1 MKLIRF
7 LVMVAVVLGVIGYFR
22 GWYTVEKTGD
32 EKFTV
37 SINKSKMKDDAA
49 QAAAKTKEV
58 AEKVADKVAK
68 KKTMEGRLV
77 TWNPLTRSIVLESK
91 DGTKTTF
98 QADEKTLTTEILTG
112 LVSQQ
117 VTVTFVKKDGKL
129 VATAIK

>member
-7 LVMVAVVLGVIGYFR
+7 LVMVAVILGVIGYFR
-22 GWYTVEKTGD
+22 GWYSVEKTGD

-37 SINKSKMKDDAA
+37 SINKNKVKEDAA
-49 QAAAKTKEV
+49 RAAEKTKEV

-68 KKTMEGRLV
+68 KKTMKGRLV
-77 TWNPLTRSIVLESK
+77 TWNPLTRSIVLESQ

-98 QADEKTLTTEILTG
+98 QTDEKALTTEILSG
-112 LVSQQ
+112 LVSKQ
-117 VTVTFVKKDGKL
+117 VTVTYVKKDDKL